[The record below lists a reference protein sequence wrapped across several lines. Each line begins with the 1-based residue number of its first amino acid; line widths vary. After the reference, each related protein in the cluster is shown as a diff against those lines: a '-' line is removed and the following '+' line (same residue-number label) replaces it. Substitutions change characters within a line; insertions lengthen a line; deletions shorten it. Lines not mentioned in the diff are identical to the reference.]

1 MLQLLAIIIL
11 CILGYFFLWPVVIW
25 AFATISGVLLFL
37 LSKITWV
44 VAIVAFV
51 FTLLKILG

>member
-37 LSKITWV
+37 LRNVHEITS
-44 VAIVAFV
+44 
-51 FTLLKILG
+51 